1 MACAVLNVW
10 QRVLIE
16 FLPSPP
22 SLLTSSDEKWPN
34 GPPTL
39 PRNKPMNVREC
50 GADWYPEG
58 SSYPNKLMWVMR
70 VSILTGD
77 MDSAWLRLVQSLNI
91 FSRTVSP
98 VVKKIEGGKIILLSD
113 SGVCLYFVLVSCQP
127 LHAWLPW
134 GLRVFTATW
143 LETYRGTDK
152 VWQPARKDY
161 SGTRWRSCFCL
172 SHHQSPYSLYTSVL
186 SRV

>member
-1 MACAVLNVW
+1 
-10 QRVLIE
+10 
-16 FLPSPP
+16 
-22 SLLTSSDEKWPN
+22 
-34 GPPTL
+34 
-39 PRNKPMNVREC
+39 
-50 GADWYPEG
+50 
-58 SSYPNKLMWVMR
+58 MWVMR

-134 GLRVFTATW
+134 GLRVFTAT
-143 LETYRGTDK
+143 
-152 VWQPARKDY
+152 
-161 SGTRWRSCFCL
+161 
-172 SHHQSPYSLYTSVL
+172 
-186 SRV
+186 